1 MAFAIV
7 SCVLT
12 VIMVICYSAALSNFS
27 ARVRARHYY
36 DIYHYDYDHLYGL
49 DYDSAKN
56 GIGLGVCL
64 LILALTEFFIALA
77 SSIYCCNTTCCDT
90 TVNSVSP
97 LE

>member
-12 VIMVICYSAALSNFS
+12 VIMVICYSSALSSFS

-36 DIYHYDYDHLYGL
+36 YHYNYDDHYGL